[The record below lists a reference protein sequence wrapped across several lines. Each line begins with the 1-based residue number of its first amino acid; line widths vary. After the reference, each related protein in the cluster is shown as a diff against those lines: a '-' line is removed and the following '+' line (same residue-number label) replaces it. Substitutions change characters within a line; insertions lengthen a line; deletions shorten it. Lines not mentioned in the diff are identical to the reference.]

1 MPKRA
6 ERPPANANNRG
17 GERRAPA
24 PPTAGF
30 GLGAAPVAAP
40 AAAPGTGLFVA
51 APGGASAAGGG
62 ASAAGGG
69 ASAAGGLFGTA
80 PAWQM
85 APSSLA
91 SAIAAQAPAPAAPA
105 AASANNRFGPYK
117 VGKAYKCPGPTC
129 QKTFETERQLVSHM
143 RTHEASNA
151 ARAGGRA
158 LVSAFASPG
167 GPRIP
172 NIAEAGRQF
181 AKAVLLQLRA
191 LLTDE
196 PTMEAFCKDLEKP
209 YTHPTLMAA
218 LKKINEDPKVNP
230 LFRVNGVR
238 LISERMSFGQQGRAE
253 LAKFCSLLLK
263 CKALSTKIED
273 LEKSEGGVNLD
284 QVYDVLV
291 NGLQEQMFLWLYF
304 EWLKNNKTS
313 EIQLYFTKAGLLH
326 VEITTNSFQE
336 GETKSYWKR
345 FVEFIGGPVRK
356 YPDSFAEIVNRLAYM
371 FASKLEQTGGEYSFR
386 ESPRPRFPVL
396 LVLTPGGEYKFPSM
410 EDFQLAAAAAGG
422 GGGGASA
429 AAGGGGAS
437 AAAGGGGASA
447 AAGGGT
453 LLSVYRD
460 IKTREARMLL
470 TNAVTKRGSV
480 NVQAFGLQ
488 TILDKER
495 SDAEAAAA
503 AAAAQAAADAAAAEA
518 VQAAARAAARAAAL
532 ANAGNA
538 AANAQ
543 AAQAA
548 VVEAATEAAAE
559 EEQVGEQPAEEA
571 FVPGQ
576 ASQEELVPEAEGEE
590 AGGASAAPKEGG
602 GGGNR
607 RRRVQAGGRRS
618 KRKHAAKKRRTQKKS
633 TRR

>member
-1 MPKRA
+1 MKKRG
-6 ERPPANANNRG
+6 ERPLNANNKGGKRG
-17 GERRAPA
+17 VPA
-24 PPTAGF
+24 PPTGGF
-30 GLGAAPVAAP
+30 GLGTAPAP
-40 AAAPGTGLFVA
+40 APAPLAAAPGAGLFAA
-51 APGGASAAGGG
+51 APGGGGG
-62 ASAAGGG
+62 GGG
-69 ASAAGGLFGTA
+69 GGGLFGTT
-80 PAWQM
+80 PSWQM

-91 SAIAAQAPAPAAPA
+91 SSLATAGGGAGAGAAAAAPA
-105 AASANNRFGPYK
+105 NSRFGPYK
-117 VGKAYKCPGPTC
+117 VEKTLRCPTC
-129 QKTFETERQLVSHM
+129 GKTFETERQLGSHM
-143 RTHEASNA
+143 KTHEAGNA
-151 ARAGGRA
+151 ARAGGKA
-158 LVSAFASPG
+158 LVSAFTSLG

-209 YTHPTLMAA
+209 YTHPTLMLA
-218 LKKINEDPKVNP
+218 LKRINEDPNVNP
-230 LFRVNGVR
+230 LFRVNAVK
-238 LISERMSFGQQGRAE
+238 LVSERMSFGQQGRAE
-253 LAKFCSLLLK
+253 LSKFCSLLLK

-313 EIQLYFTKAGLLH
+313 EIQLYFTKAGLLS

-336 GETKSYWKR
+336 GETKPYWKR
-345 FVEFIGGPVRK
+345 FVEYIGGPLRK
-356 YPDSFAEIVNRLAYM
+356 YPDSFAEIVNRLAFM

-410 EDFQLAAAAAGG
+410 EDFQRPGGGG
-422 GGGGASA
+422 GGGGAPKE
-429 AAGGGGAS
+429 GGA
-437 AAAGGGGASA
+437 
-447 AAGGGT
+447 
-453 LLSVYRD
+453 LLAVYNDAKR
-460 IKTREARMLL
+460 REARMLL
-470 TNAVTKRGSV
+470 TNAVTKRGGV
-480 NVQAFGLQ
+480 KVQAFGLQ

-518 VQAAARAAARAAAL
+518 VQAAARAAANAA

-543 AAQAA
+543 AAQALA
-548 VVEAATEAAAE
+548 LEAAAEAAVE

-571 FVPGQ
+571 FVPGA
-576 ASQEELVPEAEGEE
+576 ASQEELDGDDEGGAGAAA
-590 AGGASAAPKEGG
+590 AGGAP
-602 GGGNR
+602 R
-607 RRRVQAGGRRS
+607 RRRAQAGGRRS
-618 KRKHAAKKRRTQKKS
+618 KRKHAAKKRRTQKKP

>member
-6 ERPPANANNRG
+6 ERPPANANNKGGKRG
-17 GERRAPA
+17 APA

-30 GLGAAPVAAP
+30 GLGAAPAAAP

-51 APGGASAAGGG
+51 APGGGGG
-62 ASAAGGG
+62 AST
-69 ASAAGGLFGTA
+69 AGGLFGTA

-117 VGKAYKCPGPTC
+117 VGKAYKCPTC
-129 QKTFETERQLVSHM
+129 QKTFETERQLGSHM
-143 RTHEASNA
+143 KTHEASNA

-263 CKALSTKIED
+263 CKALSGKIEKV
-273 LEKSEGGVNLD
+273 ENSEGGVNLD

-410 EDFQLAAAAAGG
+410 EDFQPAPAAAGG
-422 GGGGASA
+422 GGGGAPKE
-429 AAGGGGAS
+429 GGA
-437 AAAGGGGASA
+437 
-447 AAGGGT
+447 
-453 LLSVYRD
+453 LLSVYND
-460 IKTREARMLL
+460 IKRKEARMLL
-470 TNAVTKRGSV
+470 TNAVTKRGTV

-538 AANAQ
+538 AANAANAQ

-548 VVEAATEAAAE
+548 VVEAAEAAAE

-633 TRR
+633 KA